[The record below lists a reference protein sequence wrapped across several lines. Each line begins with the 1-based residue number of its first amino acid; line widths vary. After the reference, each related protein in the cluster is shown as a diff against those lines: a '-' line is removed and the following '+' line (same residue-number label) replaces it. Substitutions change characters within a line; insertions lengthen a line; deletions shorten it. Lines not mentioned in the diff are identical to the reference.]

1 METRAHYVAVGAFVL
16 AIVSVA
22 FVAVLWLARAQLTT
36 QYALYD
42 IYFTGVVSG
51 LRGGGAVEY
60 NGVPGGRVAE
70 VRIRPDNVE
79 RIRVTLQIETTGVI
93 QQESA
98 RRGEHDQ

>member
-16 AIVSVA
+16 AIVSLA

-51 LRGGGAVEY
+51 LRGGGAGEY
-60 NGVPGGRVAE
+60 KGVPVGRGAE
-70 VRIRPDNVE
+70 GRINPHNVE
-79 RIRVTLQIETTGVI
+79 PNPVTLEIETHPGI
-93 QQESA
+93 QPGAAAQ
-98 RRGEHDQ
+98 RRS